1 MGGAQYTFHVP
12 ERFAPGAFDNFTSH
26 AFMHLWIN
34 AAFYSE
40 FVFLVHMFQRYKG
53 EI

>member
-1 MGGAQYTFHVP
+1 MQ
-12 ERFAPGAFDNFTSH
+12 FTSH
-26 AFMHLWIN
+26 ALMHVCIN
-34 AAFYSE
+34 VAFFSE